1 MSTHTEQTTCLFI
14 GHINYPS
21 ELREKKQLSAQPVP
35 GAGTKKKIPSRKTI
49 KEELERPTGE
59 INWSFHRSQ
68 QVTELK
74 QCLHT
79 GNCSSSHCELKEACI
94 SGSCTIGQITQN
106 LYLVKPKHFFFLLL
120 QKHLWWFSYLSS
132 YSDLCLKLGQFF
144 LVHSARSKEQKQVQ
158 LNMKTVTKKSHS
170 PLKEYF
176 YNCSRFFKLLQ
187 HHPKQTHKPEL

>member
-106 LYLVKPKHFFFLLL
+106 LYLVKPKHFFF
-120 QKHLWWFSYLSS
+120 FSCKSIS
-132 YSDLCLKLGQFF
+132 GGF
-144 LVHSARSKEQKQVQ
+144 LTFPPIRTCA
-158 LNMKTVTKKSHS
+158 
-170 PLKEYF
+170 
-176 YNCSRFFKLLQ
+176 
-187 HHPKQTHKPEL
+187 